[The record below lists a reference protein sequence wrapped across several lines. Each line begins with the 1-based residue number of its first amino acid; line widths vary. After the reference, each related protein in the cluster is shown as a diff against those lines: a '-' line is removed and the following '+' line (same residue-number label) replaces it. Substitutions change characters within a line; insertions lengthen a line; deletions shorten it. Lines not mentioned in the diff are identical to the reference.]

1 MREIAPLSTLV
12 LRSVGPSTCNPELT
26 FGGRSNMNE
35 SKDGENNEV
44 TSVRC
49 PPIPDNP
56 TLTSRLLIVS
66 LIDNEFSDCGVHD
79 VLDRTEQ

>member
-1 MREIAPLSTLV
+1 
-12 LRSVGPSTCNPELT
+12 
-26 FGGRSNMNE
+26 MNE